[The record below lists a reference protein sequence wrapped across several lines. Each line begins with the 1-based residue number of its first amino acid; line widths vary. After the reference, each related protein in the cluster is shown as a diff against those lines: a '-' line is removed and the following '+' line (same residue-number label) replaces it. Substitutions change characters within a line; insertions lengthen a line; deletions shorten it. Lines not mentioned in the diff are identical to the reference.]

1 MKLKLKECRI
11 VSSTRYPGDPDST
24 QVLLF
29 AAKLTPGAADRLE
42 CRDICYAQVGEQLDG
57 KPQLLPRK
65 FDSYA
70 LSLTIEGADVLL
82 GTGLQARS
90 TLIHKLKV
98 SPEKSA
104 DSKDISLELR
114 GRMHFAESIPLDK
127 FTRSQNK
134 GTFDISI
141 EAAQENLDF
150 GGYDDEEDEEA
161 EAAPEPG
168 PVVDA
173 EWPDVP
179 EHPLAAPEEEE
190 RNCVLCENG
199 IGFAEPG
206 LHANGKPCTK
216 APATLAA
223 ARQLGGTHQKKV
235 RVVKLKGSGERN

>member
-1 MKLKLKECRI
+1 MKLKLKEGRI
-11 VSSTRYPGDPDST
+11 ISSTRYPGDPDST
-24 QVLLF
+24 QVLVF
-29 AAKLTPGAADRLE
+29 VAKLTPGAADRLE

-70 LSLTIEGADVLL
+70 LSLTIEGADVVL
-82 GTGLQARS
+82 GSGMQARS

-98 SPEKSA
+98 SPEKAA

-127 FTRSQNK
+127 FTKSQNK
-134 GTFDISI
+134 GTFDIFI
-141 EAAQENLDF
+141 DAAQANLDF
-150 GGYDDEEDEEA
+150 GGYDEDDDEDEEE
-161 EAAPEPG
+161 EAAEPEF
-168 PVVDA
+168 VVDA
-173 EWPDVP
+173 EYREVDEPKAEP
-179 EHPLAAPEEEE
+179 EE

-206 LHANGKPCTK
+206 IHENGKACTK

-223 ARQLGGTHQKKV
+223 ARQLGGTHQKKT
-235 RVVKLKGSGERN
+235 RTIKLKATK